1 MSGLAQAYILPG
13 THVTS
18 PPCLSYLSITLDHPA
33 SLWPP
38 RTSRRRSRTSCVSLI
53 NAHVSPLVAHH
64 LDSLA
69 LALGFKSFP
78 PFRCARKRSRKGYK
92 RA

>member
-1 MSGLAQAYILPG
+1 MSGLAQAYILPR
-13 THVTS
+13 THVIS

-33 SLWPP
+33 SLWSP
-38 RTSRRRSRTSCVSLI
+38 RTSRRRSRTSCASLF
-53 NAHVSPLVAHH
+53 NAHVSPLVTHH

-69 LALGFKSFP
+69 LAPGFKSYP
-78 PFRCARKRSRKGYK
+78 PFGCARKRSRKGYK

>member
-13 THVTS
+13 THVIS

-38 RTSRRRSRTSCVSLI
+38 RTSRRRSRTSCVSLV
-53 NAHVSPLVAHH
+53 NTHVSPPVAHH

-69 LALGFKSFP
+69 LASGIQIFP
-78 PFRCARKRSRKGYK
+78 ASSL
-92 RA
+92 RAKALEMRL